1 MVMKKILPPLV
12 LFFLSPAIGELLSGS
27 SPPAEFFNPFGLT
40 IMAVLYGGGA
50 LLAREAVIRWR
61 KGWVSLLVLG
71 AAYGII
77 EEGLMVKSFFDPAWQ
92 DIGILGSYGRWTGVN
107 WVWSLA
113 LTVYHAVISINIPIL
128 LTELMFPRMRNDSW
142 LGKKWLIIIGILF
155 LMDIALGYF
164 FLTDYRPGALQYW
177 LAVVV
182 VIALILIARRLPP
195 GLFPPKLIDMKKPV
209 WFWLI
214 GFLATIVF
222 FVITWALPEVISA
235 PLVVILLLV
244 WLVVLVFW
252 LVLRLSGN
260 GSAWHDTHKLA
271 LAGGPLCVLILFTP
285 ILELSNGTRSDNTAG
300 MAVVGLAAL
309 ILLVWLYWMTRRRLG
324 EVANV

>member
-1 MVMKKILPPLV
+1 MKKILPPLV

-27 SPPAEFFNPFGLT
+27 SPPAEFFNPFGLA
-40 IMAVLYGGGA
+40 IVAVLYGGGA
-50 LLAREAVIRWR
+50 LLVREAVIRWQ

-92 DIGILGSYGRWTGVN
+92 DIGILGSYGRWAGVN
-107 WVWSLA
+107 WVWSLE
-113 LTVYHAVISINIPIL
+113 LTVYHAVISIGIPIL
-128 LTELMFPRMRNDSW
+128 LTELMFPSRRNDSW
-142 LGKKWLIIIGILF
+142 VGKKVLIIIGILF

-177 LAVVV
+177 LALAV
-182 VIALILIARRLPP
+182 VIALILAARRLPP
-195 GLFPPKLIDMKKPV
+195 NLFPPKIINEKKPAL
-209 WFWLI
+209 FWLT

-222 FVITWALPEVISA
+222 FVITWALPNFIAS
-235 PLVVILLLV
+235 PIVVIILLV
-244 WLVVLVFW
+244 WLVGLILW

-260 GSAWHDTHKLA
+260 GAAWHDMHKLA
-271 LAGGPLCVLILFTP
+271 LAGGCLCVLILFTF
-285 ILELSNGTRSDNTAG
+285 IQELNNNTLADNTAG

-309 ILLVWLYWMTRRRLG
+309 ILLVWLYWKTRRRLQEEENG
-324 EVANV
+324 